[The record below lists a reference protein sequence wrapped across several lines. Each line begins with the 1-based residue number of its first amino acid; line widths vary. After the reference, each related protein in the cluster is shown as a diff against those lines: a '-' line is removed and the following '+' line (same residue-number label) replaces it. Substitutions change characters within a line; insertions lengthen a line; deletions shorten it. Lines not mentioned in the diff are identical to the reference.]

1 MAFLDFKTP
10 RRRSLLF
17 DASDQT
23 KHLEGRICY
32 FVFDLRGKD
41 RSSGCWVVH
50 RFATRRQKSAAA
62 KSVAAKR
69 PSVGQNPWQG
79 LWRQAGW
86 GLAAATALGI
96 AVLGSRD
103 DDAPQ
108 KVRGPVFIATLA
120 GTGRRADFDAETAAR
135 QLAQAV
141 RSLAD
146 DRDKLATRLNALDH
160 EMRDMSGAIKQQI
173 EAAKSEAI
181 KTAKQAPPWP
191 ESAPPVPMTLADVAV
206 MVKTVSPA
214 PAGAAEPPSP
224 SVATSATNTDEHAS
238 PDTTASLGQAYGADL
253 GTASTMKTLHHRW
266 ASLRAAHPQLFEGI
280 QPVVSVKQNPR
291 TGRTELHLVVGPYAN
306 AETAAQFCD
315 FVVPYHVSRNP
326 IQLNRIAV

>member
-1 MAFLDFKTP
+1 ML
-10 RRRSLLF
+10 
-17 DASDQT
+17 
-23 KHLEGRICY
+23 GRAQI
-32 FVFDLRGKD
+32 RN
-41 RSSGCWVVH
+41 
-50 RFATRRQKSAAA
+50 APAKSAAA

-96 AVLGSRD
+96 AVLSSRD

-108 KVRGPVFIATLA
+108 RFAALFSSLRSQEQPAA
-120 GTGRRADFDAETAAR
+120 HSFDAETAAR

-224 SVATSATNTDEHAS
+224 SVATSATNTDEQAP

-315 FVVPYHVSRNP
+315 FVVPYHVNCQPAMFDGSRLAL
-326 IQLNRIAV
+326 Q

>member
-1 MAFLDFKTP
+1 ML
-10 RRRSLLF
+10 
-17 DASDQT
+17 
-23 KHLEGRICY
+23 GRAQI
-32 FVFDLRGKD
+32 RN
-41 RSSGCWVVH
+41 
-50 RFATRRQKSAAA
+50 APTKSATA

-108 KVRGPVFIATLA
+108 RFAALFSSLRSQEQA
-120 GTGRRADFDAETAAR
+120 ARSFDAETAAR

-160 EMRDMSGAIKQQI
+160 EMRDMSGTIKQQI

-214 PAGAAEPPSP
+214 PAGAAERPSP
-224 SVATSATNTDEHAS
+224 SVAPSRTNTDEHAS

-315 FVVPYHVSRNP
+315 FVVPYHVNCQPAMFDGSRLAL
-326 IQLNRIAV
+326 Q

>member
-1 MAFLDFKTP
+1 ML
-10 RRRSLLF
+10 
-17 DASDQT
+17 
-23 KHLEGRICY
+23 GRAQI
-32 FVFDLRGKD
+32 RN
-41 RSSGCWVVH
+41 
-50 RFATRRQKSAAA
+50 APAKSAAA

-108 KVRGPVFIATLA
+108 RFAALFSSLRSQEQA
-120 GTGRRADFDAETAAR
+120 AAHSFDAETAAR

-315 FVVPYHVSRNP
+315 FVVPYHVNCQPAMFDGSRLAL
-326 IQLNRIAV
+326 Q

>member
-1 MAFLDFKTP
+1 MLGRA
-10 RRRSLLF
+10 
-17 DASDQT
+17 QT
-23 KHLEGRICY
+23 RNAPTKG
-32 FVFDLRGKD
+32 
-41 RSSGCWVVH
+41 
-50 RFATRRQKSAAA
+50 AAA

-69 PSVGQNPWQG
+69 PSPWQG

-86 GLAAATALGI
+86 GLAAPMALSV
-96 AVLGSRD
+96 AVVGSRD

-108 KVRGPVFIATLA
+108 RFAALFSSLRSQEQPAA
-120 GTGRRADFDAETAAR
+120 HSFDAEAAAR
-135 QLAQAV
+135 QLAQAL

-146 DRDKLATRLNALDH
+146 DRDNLATRLNALDR
-160 EMRDMSGAIKQQI
+160 EMRDVSGAIKQQI
-173 EAAKSEAI
+173 EAASEAI

-224 SVATSATNTDEHAS
+224 SVATSATNTDEHAP

-280 QPVVSVKQNPR
+280 QPVVSVKQNQR
-291 TGRTELHLVVGPYAN
+291 TGRTELHLIVGPYAN

-315 FVVPYHVSRNP
+315 FVVPYHVNCQPAMFDGSRLAL
-326 IQLNRIAV
+326 Q

>member
-1 MAFLDFKTP
+1 ML
-10 RRRSLLF
+10 
-17 DASDQT
+17 
-23 KHLEGRICY
+23 GRAQI
-32 FVFDLRGKD
+32 RN
-41 RSSGCWVVH
+41 
-50 RFATRRQKSAAA
+50 APAKSTAA

-108 KVRGPVFIATLA
+108 RFAALFSSLRSQEQA
-120 GTGRRADFDAETAAR
+120 ARSFDAETAAR

-160 EMRDMSGAIKQQI
+160 EMRDMSGTIKQQI

-315 FVVPYHVSRNP
+315 FVVPYHVNCQPAMFDGSRLAL
-326 IQLNRIAV
+326 Q

>member
-1 MAFLDFKTP
+1 ML
-10 RRRSLLF
+10 
-17 DASDQT
+17 
-23 KHLEGRICY
+23 GRAQI
-32 FVFDLRGKD
+32 RN
-41 RSSGCWVVH
+41 
-50 RFATRRQKSAAA
+50 APTKSAAA

-96 AVLGSRD
+96 AVLSSRD

-108 KVRGPVFIATLA
+108 GFAALFSSLRSQEQAA
-120 GTGRRADFDAETAAR
+120 RSFDAETAAR

-253 GTASTMKTLHHRW
+253 GTASTMKTLHHCW

-315 FVVPYHVSRNP
+315 FVVPYHVNCQPAMFDGSRLAL
-326 IQLNRIAV
+326 Q

>member
-1 MAFLDFKTP
+1 
-10 RRRSLLF
+10 
-17 DASDQT
+17 
-23 KHLEGRICY
+23 
-32 FVFDLRGKD
+32 
-41 RSSGCWVVH
+41 
-50 RFATRRQKSAAA
+50 
-62 KSVAAKR
+62 
-69 PSVGQNPWQG
+69 
-79 LWRQAGW
+79 
-86 GLAAATALGI
+86 
-96 AVLGSRD
+96 
-103 DDAPQ
+103 
-108 KVRGPVFIATLA
+108 
-120 GTGRRADFDAETAAR
+120 
-135 QLAQAV
+135 
-141 RSLAD
+141 
-146 DRDKLATRLNALDH
+146 
-160 EMRDMSGAIKQQI
+160 MRDMSGAIEQQI

-224 SVATSATNTDEHAS
+224 SVATSATNTDEHAP

-315 FVVPYHVSRNP
+315 FVVPYHVNCQPAMFDGSRLTL
-326 IQLNRIAV
+326 Q

>member
-1 MAFLDFKTP
+1 ML
-10 RRRSLLF
+10 
-17 DASDQT
+17 
-23 KHLEGRICY
+23 GRAQI
-32 FVFDLRGKD
+32 RN
-41 RSSGCWVVH
+41 
-50 RFATRRQKSAAA
+50 APAKSAAA

-96 AVLGSRD
+96 AVLSSRD

-108 KVRGPVFIATLA
+108 RFAALFSSLRSQEQPAA
-120 GTGRRADFDAETAAR
+120 HSFDAETAAR

-160 EMRDMSGAIKQQI
+160 EMRDMSGAINQQI

-214 PAGAAEPPSP
+214 PAGAAEPPFP
-224 SVATSATNTDEHAS
+224 SVATSATNTDEQAP

-315 FVVPYHVSRNP
+315 FVVPYHVNCQPAMFDGSRLAL
-326 IQLNRIAV
+326 Q

>member
-1 MAFLDFKTP
+1 ML
-10 RRRSLLF
+10 
-17 DASDQT
+17 
-23 KHLEGRICY
+23 GRAQI
-32 FVFDLRGKD
+32 RN
-41 RSSGCWVVH
+41 
-50 RFATRRQKSAAA
+50 APAKSAAA
-62 KSVAAKR
+62 KAVAAKR
-69 PSVGQNPWQG
+69 PSPWQG

-86 GLAAATALGI
+86 GLAAATALSI
-96 AVLGSRD
+96 AVLSNRD

-108 KVRGPVFIATLA
+108 RFAALLLSLRSQEQPAA
-120 GTGRRADFDAETAAR
+120 HSFDAETAAR
-135 QLAQAV
+135 QLAQAI
-141 RSLAD
+141 RNLAD
-146 DRDKLATRLNALDH
+146 DRDKLATLLNALDH

-291 TGRTELHLVVGPYAN
+291 TDRTELHLIVGPYAN

-315 FVVPYHVSRNP
+315 FVVPYHVNCQPAMFDGSRLAL
-326 IQLNRIAV
+326 Q

>member
-1 MAFLDFKTP
+1 MPMRTVAFLDSKKP

-32 FVFDLRGKD
+32 FVFDSRGKN
-41 RSSGCWVVH
+41 RSSRCLG
-50 RFATRRQKSAAA
+50 RAQITNAPTKSATA

-108 KVRGPVFIATLA
+108 RFAALFSSLRSQEQA
-120 GTGRRADFDAETAAR
+120 ARSFDAETAAR

-214 PAGAAEPPSP
+214 PAGVAEPPSP
-224 SVATSATNTDEHAS
+224 SVATSATNTDEHAP

-280 QPVVSVKQNPR
+280 
-291 TGRTELHLVVGPYAN
+291 
-306 AETAAQFCD
+306 
-315 FVVPYHVSRNP
+315 
-326 IQLNRIAV
+326 

>member
-1 MAFLDFKTP
+1 MLGRA
-10 RRRSLLF
+10 
-17 DASDQT
+17 QT
-23 KHLEGRICY
+23 RNAPTKG
-32 FVFDLRGKD
+32 
-41 RSSGCWVVH
+41 
-50 RFATRRQKSAAA
+50 AAA

-69 PSVGQNPWQG
+69 PSPWQG

-96 AVLGSRD
+96 AVLSSRD

-108 KVRGPVFIATLA
+108 RFAALFSSLRSQEQPAA
-120 GTGRRADFDAETAAR
+120 HSFDAEAAAR
-135 QLAQAV
+135 QLAQAL

-224 SVATSATNTDEHAS
+224 SVATSATNSGRTCAARHDRLTRAGLRRRSRHGVNNEDPA
-238 PDTTASLGQAYGADL
+238 PSLGVAPRRPSAAVRRHPAGGQRQTKSA
-253 GTASTMKTLHHRW
+253 HRPHGI
-266 ASLRAAHPQLFEGI
+266 APYCRAVCERRDGRAILR
-280 QPVVSVKQNPR
+280 
-291 TGRTELHLVVGPYAN
+291 
-306 AETAAQFCD
+306 FCRS
-315 FVVPYHVSRNP
+315 VSR
-326 IQLNRIAV
+326 QLPTGDVRRQPAGLAE

>member
-1 MAFLDFKTP
+1 MLGRA
-10 RRRSLLF
+10 
-17 DASDQT
+17 QT
-23 KHLEGRICY
+23 RNAPTKG
-32 FVFDLRGKD
+32 
-41 RSSGCWVVH
+41 
-50 RFATRRQKSAAA
+50 AAA

-108 KVRGPVFIATLA
+108 RFAALFSSLRSQEQPAA
-120 GTGRRADFDAETAAR
+120 HSFDAEAAAR
-135 QLAQAV
+135 QLAQAL

-146 DRDKLATRLNALDH
+146 DRDKLATRLNALDR
-160 EMRDMSGAIKQQI
+160 EMRDVSGAIKQQI

-191 ESAPPVPMTLADVAV
+191 ESVPPVPMTLADVAV

-224 SVATSATNTDEHAS
+224 SVATSATNTDEHAP

-280 QPVVSVKQNPR
+280 QPVVSVKQNLD
-291 TGRTELHLVVGPYAN
+291 G
-306 AETAAQFCD
+306 
-315 FVVPYHVSRNP
+315 SRLAL
-326 IQLNRIAV
+326 Q

>member
-1 MAFLDFKTP
+1 MLGRAQT
-10 RRRSLLF
+10 RS
-17 DASDQT
+17 APA
-23 KHLEGRICY
+23 
-32 FVFDLRGKD
+32 RG
-41 RSSGCWVVH
+41 GT
-50 RFATRRQKSAAA
+50 AKSARLQ
-62 KSVAAKR
+62 K
-69 PSVGQNPWQG
+69 PSPWQG

-86 GLAAATALGI
+86 GLATAAALSV
-96 AVLGSRD
+96 ALLSSRD
-103 DDAPQ
+103 DMAPQ
-108 KVRGPVFIATLA
+108 WLA
-120 GTGRRADFDAETAAR
+120 GMLSSLHARELGAHSFDAETAAR

-224 SVATSATNTDEHAS
+224 SVATSATNTDEHAP

-315 FVVPYHVSRNP
+315 FVVPYHVNCQPAMFDGSRLAL
-326 IQLNRIAV
+326 Q